1 MKLNV
6 TGRHVTVSQTTRQT
20 LDRKLRR
27 IDRVLQ
33 ERAISAQCIL
43 ARERAD
49 HICELTVHARGDHL
63 LHAVGRHARLPGALA
78 DAVDKVTLQ
87 AQKLSD
93 RWKTRR
99 KIGA

>member
-6 TGRHVTVSQTTRQT
+6 TGRNVTVSPTTRQT
-20 LDRKLRR
+20 LNRKLGR

-33 ERAISAQCIL
+33 ERAISAQVVL
-43 ARERAD
+43 GRERAA
-49 HICELTVHARGDHL
+49 HICELTVHARGDPL

-78 DAVDKVTLQ
+78 NAVEKVTLQ

>member
-6 TGRHVTVSQTTRQT
+6 TGRHVAVSQTTRQT
-20 LDRKLRR
+20 LTRKLRR
-27 IDRVLQ
+27 LDRVLQ
-33 ERAISAQCIL
+33 DRAISAQCVL
-43 ARERAD
+43 ARERAS
-49 HICELTVHARGDHL
+49 HICELTVHAVGDHQ

-99 KIGA
+99 KSA